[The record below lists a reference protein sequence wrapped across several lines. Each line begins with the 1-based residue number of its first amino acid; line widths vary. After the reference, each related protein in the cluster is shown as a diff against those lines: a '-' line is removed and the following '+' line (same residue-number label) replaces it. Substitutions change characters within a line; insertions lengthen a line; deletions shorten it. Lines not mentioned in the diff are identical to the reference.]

1 MKNKDLV
8 INRNPKSLF
17 AESIRSIR
25 TNLAFS
31 SPDKEVKII
40 INTSPEA
47 GDGKSFVTAN
57 LAIAYAQEG
66 KKVLLIDADLRK
78 GRQHKIFNIKND
90 RSKGYSNLILSSK
103 DERTINSY
111 ITHTEIENLDLL
123 PTGAMPPNS
132 SELLA
137 SINNEELMMKLR
149 KMYDIII
156 LDCAPVLGLNDTLVM
171 TKLSD
176 INVVVVTKRKTKL
189 ELIDSLPQEEGI
201 AFVNW
206 EDENIRNSKISKNMV
221 KFGLSKEA
229 DYYAENI

>member
-1 MKNKDLV
+1 MEKTELLV
-8 INRNPKSLF
+8 NHNPKSSF
-17 AESIRSIR
+17 SESIKTIR
-25 TNLAFS
+25 TNLQFS
-31 SPDKEVKII
+31 LVNSNVKVILL
-40 INTSPEA
+40 TSPEP
-47 GDGKSFVTAN
+47 GDGKSFVSAN
-57 LAIAYAQEG
+57 LAVAFAQEN
-66 KKVLLIDADLRK
+66 KKVLLVDNDLRK

-189 ELIDSLPQEEGI
+189 ELL
-201 AFVNW
+201 N
-206 EDENIRNSKISKNMV
+206 KV
-221 KFGLSKEA
+221 KKWLILK
-229 DYYAENI
+229 